1 MITYTRAQRRALE
14 AENKKMPT
22 NLVDVPSSS
31 WPERRPHSLLK
42 VWRSRGFLVQEHVAT
57 HPALF
62 RLSIARTTLNGGRW
76 EDGISWDELQDIKNE
91 IGFRDFCAVEIFP
104 PEDYKVDVA
113 NMRHLWILE
122 KSPDFMWRGE

>member
-1 MITYTRAQRRALE
+1 MITATRAQRRALE
-14 AENKKMPT
+14 AENKKLPT

-31 WPERRPHSLLK
+31 WPEYRPRSLIR
-42 VWRSRGFLVQEHVAT
+42 VWRSSRFLVQQHVAT

-62 RLSIARTTLNGGRW
+62 RLSIARTKLNGGRW

-104 PEDYKVDVA
+104 PEDDKVDVA

-122 KSPDFMWRGE
+122 KSPEFVWRGE

>member
-1 MITYTRAQRRALE
+1 MQ
-14 AENKKMPT
+14 
-22 NLVDVPSSS
+22 
-31 WPERRPHSLLK
+31 
-42 VWRSRGFLVQEHVAT
+42 QHVAT

-62 RLSIARTTLNGGRW
+62 RLSIARTKLNGGRW

-104 PEDYKVDVA
+104 PEDDKVDVA

-122 KSPDFMWRGE
+122 KSPEFVWRGE